1 MLPRQLKKLKLLLG
15 EIMAQIDVT
24 DAKLNTHEAV
34 CAERYEAI
42 KQSIEAASRRMTR
55 IEYILYTLIV
65 VTLLGPGFAAEMV
78 KKLLT

>member
-1 MLPRQLKKLKLLLG
+1 MPPPRLKKLNLLLG
-15 EIMAQIDVT
+15 ELMTQIDVT

-34 CAERYEAI
+34 CSERYEAI
-42 KQSIEAASRRMTR
+42 RQSIDAASKRMTR